1 MTSAG
6 SVAFAILLLPRLAQ
20 ACPMCASQQP
30 GGMARVAALGVMLLF
45 PFSIAY
51 VLFRVLRRAGG
62 PARAEG
68 PGDIAP
74 PGAGNERVGGLRERS
89 L

>member
-1 MTSAG
+1 VKSAG
-6 SVAFAILLLPRLAQ
+6 GVAFAILLLPRLAE

-51 VLFRVLRRAGG
+51 VLFRLLRRAGG
-62 PARAEG
+62 SRPAEG
-68 PGDIAP
+68 PGGRATLR
-74 PGAGNERVGGLRERS
+74 AGKARAGGLRERS